1 MKFANPLF
9 LWGILS
15 IAVPIIIHLFH
26 FRRFKTVYFTNVK
39 FLKAVQ
45 QENIARS
52 RLKHLLV
59 LLARCLALIAL
70 ALAFARPFIPS
81 GTVVKSGSRAVSIYL
96 DNSFS
101 MDARGESGS
110 LFEIAQNRA
119 REIALAY
126 QPSDRF
132 QLITNDLES
141 RHQRWLNREQFVEM
155 LQELKL
161 SASSRRISEVV
172 KRQKDLFAKES
183 FPNKSIF
190 LISDFQKGISDISK
204 VSPDSTIQLNC
215 IKLNPEVA
223 ANVSIDSIWFDQPF
237 RKSGVADKISIRLR
251 NFSSAGYYNQGAQ
264 LFVDSV
270 KRGIETINLGPD
282 SVSTIQVNFTTPQAG
297 LHSGSVQ
304 LTDYPITFDDEFYFS
319 YLVQDSIS
327 VLRIFGDSKRNYIKQ
342 FYSSNPTFNYE
353 ELSVGSVNYSQF
365 QNFEIIILDQIPEI
379 SSGFTQ
385 ELKKFVSSGGS
396 ILIFPSMNKN
406 VDSWEIFSRE
416 LQCATYGQGKKV
428 DFRVSSIN
436 SLHPVYDD
444 VFEKQPGNRVDLPS
458 IQFYYPLRLTG
469 KSAEEY
475 LMQLPGKEAFL
486 LQTELGKGKIIQCA
500 SAPEDESSN
509 FPRHSLFIPT
519 LYKIA
524 LLSAPRAQL
533 YSTIG
538 SGLPI
543 ELTGVTF
550 QTENVLKLK
559 SLEGDFE
566 IIPDARFSEGRTL
579 LFEMGQIQKAG
590 NYVVLQEGKEI
601 ATVSYNYDRVES
613 DLAHFSEAELT
624 EQLESIG
631 WLNNSVLDGSMQEIG
646 KEIRVLDEGRPLWK
660 LFLILALIFLAIEIL
675 FIRFLK

>member
-141 RHQRWLNREQFVEM
+141 RHQRWLNREQFIEM

-190 LISDFQKGISDISK
+190 LISDFQKGITDISK

-215 IKLNPEVA
+215 INLNPEVA

-282 SVSTIQVNFTTPQAG
+282 SISTIQVNFTTPQAG

-406 VDSWEIFSRE
+406 VESWELFSRE
-416 LQCATYGQGKKV
+416 LQCAAYGQGKKV
-428 DFRVSSIN
+428 ELRVSSIN

-458 IQFYYPLRLTG
+458 VQFYYPLRLTG
-469 KSAEEY
+469 KSAEEF

-559 SLEGDFE
+559 SLKGDFE
-566 IIPDARFSEGRTL
+566 IIPDVRFSEGRTL

-590 NYVVLQEGKEI
+590 NYVVLQEGKKI

-613 DLAHFSEAELT
+613 DLAHFSETELT